1 MRVILAKLLL
11 QNADFYLFD
20 EPTNHLDLVAKEWFL
35 NFLKESSFG
44 FLIVCHERYFLD
56 ELCTYILELE
66 RGNCKIY
73 YGNYSDF
80 LVQKERDLELLEAAY
95 ETQQKEIKRKEE
107 TINRFKAKASKARMA
122 QSMSKA
128 LDKIERI
135 TMPPGQK
142 DISFSFPPTQK
153 PARVVLK
160 INNASQKFGE
170 KAIFKNVSF
179 EIERSQRVAI
189 VAANGVGKST
199 LLNLIIG
206 NDPER
211 KNKRHEG
218 QGGAVE
224 FGANVQ
230 AAIFAQDQTKALN
243 LEKSVIENIQELC
256 SNKPE
261 QAMRRFLGSF
271 LFNNEDVRKRVK
283 VLSGGEKNKVGMVS
297 VLLQDANLLLLDEPT
312 NHLDIPSKEILL
324 KALQSYDGTI
334 LFVSHDRSFVNDLA
348 THIIELTPNGS
359 YFYHGN
365 YDSFIDQKETAESN
379 GLASGSL
386 EGLTKGHQ
394 FKPGDSDKAKSLKK
408 EAVQAERLVSQIDS
422 KISKAS
428 EAFADLD
435 YGTPE
440 FEENEKRVAKLR
452 QELSFAEK

>member
-1 MRVILAKLLL
+1 
-11 QNADFYLFD
+11 
-20 EPTNHLDLVAKEWFL
+20 
-35 NFLKESSFG
+35 
-44 FLIVCHERYFLD
+44 
-56 ELCTYILELE
+56 
-66 RGNCKIY
+66 
-73 YGNYSDF
+73 
-80 LVQKERDLELLEAAY
+80 
-95 ETQQKEIKRKEE
+95 
-107 TINRFKAKASKARMA
+107 
-122 QSMSKA
+122 
-128 LDKIERI
+128 
-135 TMPPGQK
+135 
-142 DISFSFPPTQK
+142 
-153 PARVVLK
+153 
-160 INNASQKFGE
+160 
-170 KAIFKNVSF
+170 
-179 EIERSQRVAI
+179 
-189 VAANGVGKST
+189 
-199 LLNLIIG
+199 
-206 NDPER
+206 
-211 KNKRHEG
+211 
-218 QGGAVE
+218 
-224 FGANVQ
+224 
-230 AAIFAQDQTKALN
+230 
-243 LEKSVIENIQELC
+243 
-256 SNKPE
+256 
-261 QAMRRFLGSF
+261 MRRFLGSF

-452 QELSFAEK
+452 QELSFAEKEWELLMSKISALEADV